1 MISAKLSQL
10 VNSAQALR
18 NLGDK
23 PLRGKLAYK
32 VGKVIQQVSNELNLY
47 DKARHQLLEKYCI
60 KDDNGQMIIDDN
72 GGVQVPKE
80 NIPIYTEEANKLDN
94 TEIELNATLLD
105 LEDFENIEMTPKQMI
120 DIEWLIKKEEETE

>member
-60 KDDNGQMIIDDN
+60 KDDGGQMIVDDN
-72 GGVQVPKE
+72 GGVQIPKE
-80 NIPIYTEEANKLDN
+80 NIPIYTEEINKLDN

-105 LEDFENIEMTPKQMI
+105 LEDFDSIEMTPKQMI
-120 DIEWLIKKEEETE
+120 DIEWLIKKEEEAE

>member
-1 MISAKLSQL
+1 MINAKLSQL
-10 VNSAQALR
+10 VNSAQALK

-23 PLRGKLAYK
+23 HLRGKLAYK

-60 KDDNGQMIIDDN
+60 KDGHGQMIVDNN

-80 NIPIYTEEANKLDN
+80 NIPNYTEEINKLND

-105 LEDFENIEMTPKQMI
+105 LEDFDNIEMTPKQMI
-120 DIEWLIKKEEETE
+120 DIEWLIKKEEEAE